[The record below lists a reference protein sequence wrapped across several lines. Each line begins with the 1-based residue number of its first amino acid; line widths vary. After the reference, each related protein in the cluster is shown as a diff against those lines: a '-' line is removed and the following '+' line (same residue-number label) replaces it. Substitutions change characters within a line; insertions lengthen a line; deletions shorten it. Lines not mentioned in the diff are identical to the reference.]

1 MDIESGYYISLN
13 DAIETLAIYLQEVD
27 GVTAQKAIQML
38 PRVRIVSNDMEI
50 KIDKAQPRKAILTD
64 CNRCIHQVQTWS
76 MKNVVTNRC
85 ALADAAHFYQL
96 PPVEDFKCTKFEQKG
111 I

>member
-13 DAIETLAIYLQEVD
+13 DAIETLSIYLQEVD

-64 CNRCIHQVQTWS
+64 CNRCAHQIRELT
-76 MKNVVTNRC
+76 MRNVPINRC
-85 ALADAAHFYQL
+85 EYEDAAHFYQL
-96 PPVEDFKCTKFEQKG
+96 PPVEDFKCTKFQQKG